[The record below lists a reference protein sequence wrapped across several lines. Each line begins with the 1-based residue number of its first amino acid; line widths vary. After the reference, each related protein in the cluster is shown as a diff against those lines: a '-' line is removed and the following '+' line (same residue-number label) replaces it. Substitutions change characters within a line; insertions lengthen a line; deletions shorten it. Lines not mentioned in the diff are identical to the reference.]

1 MVVTRANQASR
12 HAIGAVN
19 RFAGEPDARG
29 VPNLSSPG
37 LAARIVRAGGLDGIA
52 RGIENTGQAWTRLA
66 NGADFLRRAVR
77 DAALEYQRLLE
88 ASQLELVPAGKP
100 LGLDLI
106 EPPHDIEH
114 RDHRAAAVRPLDR
127 ELTAVNLV
135 DAGGNVDPH
144 RGALR
149 QRLNRMV
156 DDGFFIQPCV
166 RKVSDRHFEL
176 AFVLAS

>member
-1 MVVTRANQASR
+1 M
-12 HAIGAVN
+12 
-19 RFAGEPDARG
+19 RFGGPSLDARG
-29 VPNLSSPG
+29 APNLSSPPG
-37 LAARIVRAGGLDGIA
+37 LAAWIVRARRLDGIA
-52 RGIENTGQAWTRLA
+52 RAIENTGQAGTCLA

-88 ASQLELVPAGKP
+88 ASQLELVSAGKP
-100 LGLDLI
+100 FGLDLI

-114 RDHRAAAVRPLDR
+114 RDHRAASVRPLDR

-135 DAGGNVDPH
+135 DAGGNIDLH

-149 QRLNRMV
+149 QRLDRMV
-156 DDGFFIQPCV
+156 DDGLFIQSRV
-166 RKVSDRHFEL
+166 GEVSDRHLEL